1 VLDDPDLVA
10 DIVEANELKP
20 RRLSKKEVDL
30 LMEFMYALTDPN
42 SIDIRRDTPMAVPSG
57 LPLAD

>member
-1 VLDDPDLVA
+1 
-10 DIVEANELKP
+10 
-20 RRLSKKEVDL
+20 
-30 LMEFMYALTDPN
+30 MEFMYALTDPN